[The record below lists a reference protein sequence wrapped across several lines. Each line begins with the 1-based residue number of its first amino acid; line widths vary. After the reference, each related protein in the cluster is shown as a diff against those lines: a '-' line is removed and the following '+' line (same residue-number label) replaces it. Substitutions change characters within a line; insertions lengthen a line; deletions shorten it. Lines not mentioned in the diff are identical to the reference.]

1 MFSSISANTSMGA
14 EMLKE
19 IHENVKKEKEIVLED
34 DEPRSEDICLNEE
47 EQVERKLI
55 PTKKI
60 QNDEIKNTGREEIA
74 SGDDFVLFRDMS
86 LNQTTESSQPLFVEV
101 SLATDE
107 IKNIERQKI
116 ALEDDFVR
124 SEDSTSLK
132 RCDSPNA
139 KEVKIALEE
148 DFSSVEDGCHLSKGN
163 ALSKL
168 MSKDNDHFEKVNDS
182 LNVMISTEDRS
193 EFKEDYPSSNSVNGI
208 QLQDKIHE
216 LGHSDEDMIKDPD
229 YQLNTIS
236 DIR

>member
-1 MFSSISANTSMGA
+1 MGA
-14 EMLKE
+14 KILKE
-19 IHENVKKEKEIVLED
+19 IHKNLQKEKEIVLED

-47 EQVERKLI
+47 EEVERKLI
-55 PTKKI
+55 LTKKT
-60 QNDEIKNTGREEIA
+60 QKDEIKNIGREDIA
-74 SGDDFVLFRDMS
+74 LGDDFALLSKDFSSTSRDMPS
-86 LNQTTESSQPLFVEV
+86 NQTTEFSQPLFVEC
-101 SLATDE
+101 SLATHE

-139 KEVKIALEE
+139 KEDKIALEE

-163 ALSKL
+163 ALGRQ
-168 MSKDNDHFEKVNDS
+168 MSKDNNHFEKVNDS

-193 EFKEDYPSSNSVNGI
+193 EFKEDYPSSNNVNGI

-229 YQLNTIS
+229 YQLNTMS